1 MEKGTQVRV
10 LNFNMDGTAK
20 TDVGKLT
27 GSEVV
32 LRYWATSD
40 GRHIRD
46 WTPDE
51 YIKADPNQV
60 KTMTTTIDDRE
71 IEVAAHCVELV
82 NWFVTNKT
90 GRKIGMLAD
99 MVVYPKEDN
108 K

>member
-1 MEKGTQVRV
+1 
-10 LNFNMDGTAK
+10 
-20 TDVGKLT
+20 
-27 GSEVV
+27 
-32 LRYWATSD
+32 
-40 GRHIRD
+40 
-46 WTPDE
+46 
-51 YIKADPNQV
+51 
-60 KTMTTTIDDRE
+60 MTITIDDRE